1 MKQIKLL
8 VVKIIYRL
16 NTKVFLHFFFCP
28 YVFKGP
34 FFLSVI
40 NIQKLKKKNQKLVL
54 GKKNRGSGGDPGG
67 GEGEGGSNER
77 T

>member
-40 NIQKLKKKNQKLVL
+40 NIQKLKKNQKLVL
-54 GKKNRGSGGDPGG
+54 CKKNRGSGGDPGG